1 MLRAATA
8 TMLAILV
15 MATATDVGRAAA
27 QTLADPNAKPIP
39 PPPASAKS
47 QPSGRTK
54 ACSGF
59 GAGFVQIPGTDACI
73 KIGGAVQTEAT
84 GAGR

>member
-1 MLRAATA
+1 MLRAAAA

-15 MATATDVGRAAA
+15 MATAADVVGAAA
-27 QTLADPNAKPIP
+27 QTLTDPNPKAIP
-39 PPPASAKS
+39 PPHASAKS
-47 QPSGRTK
+47 QAAERAK

-84 GAGR
+84 GVGR